1 MLDARAHFVSRGL
14 RDELQTGWSASNW
27 ASSVEPPQNIALA
40 LTGG

>member
-1 MLDARAHFVSRGL
+1 MRGRTSSVGGL

-27 ASSVEPPQNIALA
+27 ASSVEPPKNIALA